1 MHPFLRAIPY
11 PVRPISARQGGFARR
26 GVAACA
32 ARGVNA
38 ANDAA
43 EMQIGGMVG
52 SGKDLA
58 WVLGSSPRM
67 TTLLKVFATLRPLWT
82 FPALRPLQRLRTS

>member
-26 GVAACA
+26 VVAGDGVSA
-32 ARGVNA
+32 ARR
-38 ANDAA
+38 
-43 EMQIGGMVG
+43 QIGEVEGNVN
-52 SGKDLA
+52 DLA

-67 TTLLKVFATLRPLWT
+67 TTLLEVFATL
-82 FPALRPLQRLRTS
+82 QRL